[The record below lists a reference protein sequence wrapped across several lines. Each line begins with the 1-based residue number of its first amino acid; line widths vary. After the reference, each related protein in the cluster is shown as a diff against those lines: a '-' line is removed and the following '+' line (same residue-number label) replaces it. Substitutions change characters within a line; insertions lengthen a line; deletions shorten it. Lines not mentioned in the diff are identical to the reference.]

1 MSERWKVVI
10 VGGGFGGLCSPALE
24 LKSGGRDAYRSA
36 ELSPLQPPLYSNR
49 HSIKSQRA
57 RFRRERSRRR
67 GLDGIKQIRPT
78 RRSSAEVLSGTS
90 AISQYRDH
98 AADVVVTSAMPC
110 NSATD
115 EKSGMRPDQTLPFE
129 PFSLCELLR
138 FPRSVSC
145 DFYFLINRLGLR
157 LH

>member
-10 VGGGFGGLCSPALE
+10 VGGGLAG
-24 LKSGGRDAYRSA
+24 SA
-36 ELSPLQPPLYSNR
+36 AQHLNSSLVDVTLIDRRNYHLFQPPLYQVATGSL
-49 HSIKSQRA
+49 SPGEIASARA
-57 RFRRERSRRR
+57 RWYQTTASHKAT
-67 GLDGIKQIRPT
+67 I
-78 RRSSAEVLSGTS
+78 RRSFKRNKCATE
-90 AISQYRDH
+90 DH

-145 DFYFLINRLGLR
+145 DFYFLINRLSLR